1 MSKEQEIMQFLHES
15 VFDPILNS
23 QTSSN
28 ELKQGVRM
36 TIVRMNQRD
45 AEGMISYYWSAIIG
59 TERSTRFASQMRQEG
74 FTRFEEVIDEF
85 RDRFND
91 NWLRAT

>member
-1 MSKEQEIMQFLHES
+1 MQKDQKIMDFLHDN

-23 QTSSN
+23 PNASN
-28 ELKQGVRM
+28 SLKQGVRL
-36 TIVRMNQRD
+36 TIMRMNERD
-45 AEGMISYYWSAIIG
+45 AKGKIHYYWSAIIG
-59 TERSTRFASQMRQEG
+59 TERSTEFARSMREEG

-91 NWLRAT
+91 NWIRS